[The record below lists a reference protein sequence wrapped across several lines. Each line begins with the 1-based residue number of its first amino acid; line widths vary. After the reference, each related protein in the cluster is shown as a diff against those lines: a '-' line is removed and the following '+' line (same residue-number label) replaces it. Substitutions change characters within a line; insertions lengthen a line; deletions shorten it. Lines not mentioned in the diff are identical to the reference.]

1 LCSGER
7 KLTSRNFPWAL
18 SDSLK
23 AAVEVKRPLT
33 RAVLDAKIE
42 EVNSKL
48 EDAIQRKAFTECG
61 PLQEKLEELTSKRA
75 ELPTTDEL
83 RQKVF
88 MAEEAVALAA
98 KNKDFS
104 AAAIAQ
110 TKLDECR
117 RRLEQ
122 ALASGDG
129 EEGSEKETDEKENI
143 ILGFES
149 RAQLEQA
156 ITALSAGK
164 FSADYMISSSSMLF

>member
-1 LCSGER
+1 M
-7 KLTSRNFPWAL
+7 
-18 SDSLK
+18 K
-23 AAVEVKRPLT
+23 AAVEAKRPLT

-61 PLQEKLEELTSKRA
+61 PLQETLEELTSKRA
-75 ELPTTDEL
+75 ELPTAEEL
-83 RQKVF
+83 RQVVRV
-88 MAEEAVALAA
+88 AEEAVALAA

-104 AAAIAQ
+104 GAATAQ

-117 RRLEQ
+117 QRLEE
-122 ALASGDG
+122 ALASGNG
-129 EEGSEKETDEKENI
+129 EGSDDDMDEKENN

-156 ITALSAGK
+156 ITALSSGK
-164 FSADYMISSSSMLF
+164 FMCSLR

>member
-1 LCSGER
+1 MEQNDFILCPDPR
-7 KLTSRNFPWAL
+7 QLTKFNFCTGIR
-18 SDSLK
+18 SESLK
-23 AAVEVKRPLT
+23 AAVDAKRPLT
-33 RAVLDAKIE
+33 RAVLDAKIK

-48 EDAIQRKAFTECG
+48 EGAIQRKAFTECG
-61 PLQEKLEELTSKRA
+61 PLQDTLEELTIKRA
-75 ELPTTDEL
+75 ELPTTEEL

-88 MAEEAVALAA
+88 VAEEAVALAA

-104 AAAIAQ
+104 AAALAQ
-110 TKLDECR
+110 TKLDECL

-122 ALASGDG
+122 ALATGDG
-129 EEGSEKETDEKENI
+129 EESSEEEMDEKENH

-164 FSADYMISSSSMLF
+164 